1 MHRET
6 GNLAIRGV
14 WIFSFHPLFVT
25 KVDRAFD
32 VQCVFRQRDITSQFE
47 MTVSDLIPL
56 AIRRTFL
63 LPSVEMKIVYGRVAD
78 PTLPPLTKSK
88 VGDPITF
95 IWHAPESSSGLTIH
109 VKECLAESKRGIS
122 INVIQDGCKAQSVM
136 STDVKHSA
144 DGRTVFATATTFKFP
159 DEEDIWFRCRLI
171 LCSKVQ
177 HSGRSFISGSCPEY
191 EKCGSR
197 NRTKRSV
204 SSIDSSLADGL
215 IENDYDMHIRVID
228 AYNQR
233 ASGFLETASDR
244 VSLFN
249 SDSSRYRQVESKFF
263 KLCIHK
269 WIFVWS
275 ILNACAFTG
284 MISAPIVKRVI
295 IDYRNGHSL
304 AK

>member
-1 MHRET
+1 M
-6 GNLAIRGV
+6 AIRGV

-47 MTVSDLIPL
+47 MTRSYSVGHQENVRSAVRGNENSSRQCSGSNITSFVKVESVL
-56 AIRRTFL
+56 A
-63 LPSVEMKIVYGRVAD
+63 
-78 PTLPPLTKSK
+78 
-88 VGDPITF
+88 
-95 IWHAPESSSGLTIH
+95 IH

-122 INVIQDGCKAQSVM
+122 INVIRDGCKVQSVM
-136 STDVKHSA
+136 STDVKHSS
-144 DGRTVFATATTFKFP
+144 DGRMVFATATTFKFP

-171 LCSKVQ
+171 VCSKVQ
-177 HSGRSFISGSCPEY
+177 HSGRLFISGSCPEY
-191 EKCGSR
+191 EKCGAR

-204 SSIDSSLADGL
+204 ASVDSSMADDL

-233 ASGFLETASDR
+233 PSGFLETVSDR

-249 SDSSRYRQVESKFF
+249 SDTTNYGQVEDKFEV
-263 KLCIHK
+263 CIHR
-269 WIFVWS
+269 WVFVWS

-284 MISAPIVKRVI
+284 MISAPVVKRVI
-295 IDYRNGHSL
+295 IGYRSG
-304 AK
+304 